1 MSVSLFVLY
10 LSHGRTDRGVHALR
24 SSAHVDLERVS
35 GLQYDPA
42 HLTIAYNQYLTKTN
56 LELR

>member
-1 MSVSLFVLY
+1 VLY

-24 SSAHVDLERVS
+24 SSAHIDLERVS

-42 HLTIAYNQYLTKTN
+42 HLTVAYNHYLTKN
-56 LELR
+56 DLELR